1 MPDRAVTSLCE
12 IKFNRKDVKAMNT
25 LMCRRILSALYQVK
39 IEANDEADK
48 QKRPRQSF
56 PDFVPDQF
64 VVLYGIK
71 SLAIKNIN
79 EFLYGVR
86 AERYRKD
93 EKANLTEPE
102 PLLMPFWQGSWH
114 GVPQQERMPMEM
126 FEFYLDVLAGVAKTV
141 SEEHTLQLKGVG
153 AFWNMLGSMNE
164 ISIPVF
170 VLINCITKMFE
181 KSHKDLFERIKQGVL
196 RLASVNLKEKQK
208 RDKEG
213 KPKPFPSYKEAILGK
228 EGLDSRGHV
237 AVHQFLNLALDSD
250 KKQTEKDS
258 KFLDDAYQTWVAFK
272 KENTYEVFVEC
283 LKESS
288 PELPDADVINLYNL
302 ATSGDNPDVP
312 DFKLICKTLRAKDIH
327 LVRKGGAES
336 ISKQKI
342 DDLKTMTKMTRLFVD
357 KTPDNVDDPRPAPEP
372 QQSEDAGTE
381 GGDSGAPG
389 EVSKPKSW
397 KMAKSV
403 AMFTA
408 AATTKR
414 NIRALLQ
421 EMEMAEAEE
430 Q

>member
-1 MPDRAVTSLCE
+1 MAGPDNQQTKQFFIPIGEAPSVYAPASVAQQIINFETTIRSTLATVRGPTTYEPVRGLVDPSAPFGEMHGVFHAALVGGVADTLIVRSGTNLYRHAGWQRGWEELYTGLTSDT
-12 IKFNRKDVKAMNT
+12 RGG
-25 LMCRRILSALYQVK
+25 
-39 IEANDEADK
+39 
-48 QKRPRQSF
+48 SF
-56 PDFVPDQF
+56 PDQF

-79 EFLYGVR
+79 EFLYGVS

-126 FEFYLDVLAGVAKTV
+126 FEFYLDMLAGVAKTV

-153 AFWNMLGSMNE
+153 AFWNMLGSMHE

-181 KSHKDLFERIKQGVL
+181 KSHKELFERMKQGVL
-196 RLASVNLKEKQK
+196 RTASVNLKEKQK

-213 KPKPFPSYKEAILGK
+213 KPKPFPSYKEALLGK
-228 EGLDSRGHV
+228 ESLDSRGYV
-237 AVHQFLNLALDSD
+237 AVHQFLNLALESD

-336 ISKQKI
+336 ITKQKI
-342 DDLKTMTKMTRLFVD
+342 DDLKTMTKMTRPL
-357 KTPDNVDDPRPAPEP
+357 KNSLP
-372 QQSEDAGTE
+372 
-381 GGDSGAPG
+381 
-389 EVSKPKSW
+389 
-397 KMAKSV
+397 
-403 AMFTA
+403 
-408 AATTKR
+408 
-414 NIRALLQ
+414 
-421 EMEMAEAEE
+421 
-430 Q
+430 